1 MKPEQPPPD
10 SRAWRPGAGLA
21 AAVFAADLASK
32 WWLLYGLELGRRG
45 AIEITPFFNLV
56 LVWNRGISFG
66 LFNDGGVSGRW
77 LLVALTAAII
87 IGLAVWLVRAQGRF
101 LAIALGLVIGGAIG
115 NMYDRIVYGAVRD
128 FFDVHIGSHHW
139 PAFNLAD
146 SAISVGVALLI
157 WDAVMGTGDEA
168 ESTDRT
174 G

>member
-1 MKPEQPPPD
+1 MKPEQRPPD
-10 SRAWRPGAGLA
+10 SRAWRLGAGLA

-87 IGLAVWLVRAQGRF
+87 IGLAIWLVRAQGRF
-101 LAIALGLVIGGAIG
+101 LAIALGLVIGGAMG
-115 NMYDRIVYGAVRD
+115 NMYDRIVYGAGRD
-128 FFDVHIGSHHW
+128 FFDVHIGTHHW